1 MKIDILCDSRNHPI
15 LPFLED
21 WVSKISNDDKKN
33 IKLFF
38 NKDDLKGGDFLFLI
52 SCNQIINS
60 QIRDLYI
67 NTLVIHASDLP
78 QGRGWSPLIWQ
89 ILEGKNDIV
98 ISLFKA
104 EDKIDSG
111 DIYKKEILKLDGT
124 EIYDEI
130 NTKLSQ
136 IILNF
141 IVWGIN
147 NIDSSFKPIS
157 QNHEK
162 ATYYKK
168 RSPNDS
174 QLDINDSIKNQFNL
188 LRVCDPNRYP
198 AFFYHKG
205 HKYEISIKSVKND

>member
-1 MKIDILCDSRNHPI
+1 MKIDILCDSKNHPI

-21 WVSKISNDDKKN
+21 WVNKINNQNQKN
-33 IKLFF
+33 AKLFF
-38 NKDDLKGGDFLFLI
+38 NRNDLKGGDFLFLI

-60 QIRDLYI
+60 EIRNLYI
-67 NTLVIHASDLP
+67 NTLVIHESNLP

-89 ILEGKNDIV
+89 ILEGKNNIV

-130 NTKLSQ
+130 NTKLFK
-136 IILNF
+136 IKLDLML
-141 IVWGIN
+141 WAIN
-147 NIDSSFKPIS
+147 NINNLKPI
-157 QNHEK
+157 QQDNTK
-162 ATYYKK
+162 ASYYNK
-168 RSPNDS
+168 RTPANSELN
-174 QLDINDSIKNQFNL
+174 INNSIKSQINL

-198 AFFYHKG
+198 AFFFYKG
-205 HKYEISIKSVKND
+205 KKYILQINKVKE